1 MKRLLVTAGIVLLTA
16 GGAIA
21 EQAGKPGAARQ
32 DDAAVTKA
40 LLALEDQWGAA
51 AKASNGDALAPLLAD
66 SFVALDTDGTLHS
79 KAEVIARVKKAKW
92 VTNELGDMKVTVHG
106 DSAIVTGTWT
116 GNGTDGTG
124 KTVNARERWVDTWVK
139 TADGKWVCVASA
151 SAPMK

>member
-1 MKRLLVTAGIVLLTA
+1 MKRLLATAGIVLLTA
-16 GGAIA
+16 GALIA

-51 AKASNGDALAPLLAD
+51 AKASSGDALAPLLAD
-66 SFVALDTDGTLHS
+66 SFVALDTDGTMHS

-124 KTVNARERWVDTWVK
+124 KAVNAKERWVDTWVK

>member
-1 MKRLLVTAGIVLLTA
+1 MKQLLATVGIVLLTA
-16 GGAIA
+16 GGLIA
-21 EQAGKPGAARQ
+21 EQAGKPGAAPQ
-32 DDAAVTKA
+32 GDAAVTKS
-40 LLALEDQWGAA
+40 LLALEDQWAA
-51 AKASNGDALAPLLAD
+51 ASKASNGDALAPLLAD
-66 SFVALDTDGTLHS
+66 SFVALDTDGTMHS

-124 KTVNARERWVDTWVK
+124 KAVNAKERWVDTWVK